1 MSRRQEDERQQRRQF
16 KADDEERAL
25 GVAASRLLQQC
36 HLRPRACI
44 RRF

>member
-1 MSRRQEDERQQRRQF
+1 LSRRQDDERQRRQF

-36 HLRPRACI
+36 DLRPRACI

>member
-1 MSRRQEDERQQRRQF
+1 LSRRQEDERQRRQF

-36 HLRPRACI
+36 DLRPRACI
-44 RRF
+44 RSF

>member
-1 MSRRQEDERQQRRQF
+1 LSSRRQEDERQRRQL

-36 HLRPRACI
+36 DLRPRACI

>member
-1 MSRRQEDERQQRRQF
+1 LSRPQEDERQRRQF

-36 HLRPRACI
+36 DLRPRACI